1 MIFSMSSCSIAGS
14 WVYERLDNY
23 LADYFKEFAN
33 FSQEQDEEIEII
45 STEFINWFSENELSK
60 VKVILEN
67 LKSINLQ
74 NPEKEISSL
83 YKDAEG
89 VFTRSNFYFKSPII
103 SFTKEINEV
112 QIDEIGSHFRE
123 LREKREKERAENGYS
138 LIDNYISGFDR
149 VGIKLRDDQIDKI
162 KLKLENHIEVREEWS
177 NLQEQWIEEF
187 IQLLKNNQS
196 SKKELKTFYYRK
208 FNLNVILKNPPFYAI
223 IFSAIMLFYGIKMP
237 VFVVN
242 TTEWLM
248 YVTIFLILMSL
259 GIALTRLKVFSLSN
273 ALISS
278 FTRMIIGPAIGFFL
292 IFIFDLK
299 GFAAGVLLIQCSMPS
314 AVLNYLVGSIYSPKK
329 IVDSIASTIVV
340 STLISFVTIPIVVY
354 IALRFFS

>member
-33 FSQEQDEEIEII
+33 FSQEQDEEIGII

-83 YKDAEG
+83 YRDAEG

-103 SFTKEINEV
+103 SFTKAINEV
-112 QIDEIGSHFRE
+112 QIDEIESHFRE
-123 LREKREKERAENGYS
+123 LREKREKERAENGYN

-177 NLQEQWIEEF
+177 NLQEEWIEEF

-196 SKKELKTFYYRK
+196 SDYETKMSAYLDSLEELGEEK
-208 FNLNVILKNPPFYAI
+208 FREKIDKN
-223 IFSAIMLFYGIKMP
+223 
-237 VFVVN
+237 
-242 TTEWLM
+242 E
-248 YVTIFLILMSL
+248 
-259 GIALTRLKVFSLSN
+259 
-273 ALISS
+273 
-278 FTRMIIGPAIGFFL
+278 
-292 IFIFDLK
+292 
-299 GFAAGVLLIQCSMPS
+299 LLAQEI
-314 AVLNYLVGSIYSPKK
+314 
-329 IVDSIASTIVV
+329 
-340 STLISFVTIPIVVY
+340 ISFVFKSSDEKQIENFNRSLDIY
-354 IALRFFS
+354 IKSINRILSRRQVN

>member
-33 FSQEQDEEIEII
+33 FSREQDEEIEII

-83 YKDAEG
+83 YRDAEG

-103 SFTKEINEV
+103 SFTKEINAV

-123 LREKREKERAENGYS
+123 LREKREKERSENGYS

-177 NLQEQWIEEF
+177 NLQEEWIEEF

-196 SKKELKTFYYRK
+196 SDYETKMSAYLDSLEELGEEK
-208 FNLNVILKNPPFYAI
+208 FREKIDKN
-223 IFSAIMLFYGIKMP
+223 
-237 VFVVN
+237 
-242 TTEWLM
+242 E
-248 YVTIFLILMSL
+248 
-259 GIALTRLKVFSLSN
+259 
-273 ALISS
+273 
-278 FTRMIIGPAIGFFL
+278 
-292 IFIFDLK
+292 
-299 GFAAGVLLIQCSMPS
+299 LLAQEI
-314 AVLNYLVGSIYSPKK
+314 
-329 IVDSIASTIVV
+329 
-340 STLISFVTIPIVVY
+340 ISFVFKSSDEKQIENFNRSLDIY
-354 IALRFFS
+354 IKSINRILSRREVN

>member
-33 FSQEQDEEIEII
+33 FSREQDEEIEII

-83 YKDAEG
+83 YRDAEG

-177 NLQEQWIEEF
+177 NLQEEWIEEF

-196 SKKELKTFYYRK
+196 SDYKTKMSAYLDSLDELGEEK
-208 FNLNVILKNPPFYAI
+208 FREKIDKN
-223 IFSAIMLFYGIKMP
+223 
-237 VFVVN
+237 
-242 TTEWLM
+242 E
-248 YVTIFLILMSL
+248 
-259 GIALTRLKVFSLSN
+259 
-273 ALISS
+273 
-278 FTRMIIGPAIGFFL
+278 
-292 IFIFDLK
+292 
-299 GFAAGVLLIQCSMPS
+299 LLAQEI
-314 AVLNYLVGSIYSPKK
+314 
-329 IVDSIASTIVV
+329 
-340 STLISFVTIPIVVY
+340 ISFVFKSSDEKQIENFNRSLDIY
-354 IALRFFS
+354 IKSINRILSRRQVN

>member
-1 MIFSMSSCSIAGS
+1 MSSCSIAGS

-33 FSQEQDEEIEII
+33 FSREQDEEIEII

-60 VKVILEN
+60 VKVILEK

-74 NPEKEISSL
+74 NPEKEIVSI
-83 YKDAEG
+83 YRDAEG
-89 VFTRSNFYFKSPII
+89 IFRRSNFYFKLPII

-123 LREKREKERAENGYS
+123 LREKREKERSENGYS

-177 NLQEQWIEEF
+177 NLQEEWIEEF

-196 SKKELKTFYYRK
+196 PDYETKMSAYLDSLEELGEEK
-208 FNLNVILKNPPFYAI
+208 FREKIDKN
-223 IFSAIMLFYGIKMP
+223 
-237 VFVVN
+237 
-242 TTEWLM
+242 E
-248 YVTIFLILMSL
+248 
-259 GIALTRLKVFSLSN
+259 
-273 ALISS
+273 
-278 FTRMIIGPAIGFFL
+278 
-292 IFIFDLK
+292 
-299 GFAAGVLLIQCSMPS
+299 LLAQEI
-314 AVLNYLVGSIYSPKK
+314 
-329 IVDSIASTIVV
+329 
-340 STLISFVTIPIVVY
+340 ISFVFKSSDEKQIENFNRSLDIY
-354 IALRFFS
+354 IKSINRILSRREVN

>member
-33 FSQEQDEEIEII
+33 FSREQDEEIEII

-177 NLQEQWIEEF
+177 NLQEEWIEEF

-196 SKKELKTFYYRK
+196 SDYKTKMSAYLDSLDELGEEK
-208 FNLNVILKNPPFYAI
+208 FREKIDKNE
-223 IFSAIMLFYGIKMP
+223 LFAQEI
-237 VFVVN
+237 
-242 TTEWLM
+242 
-248 YVTIFLILMSL
+248 
-259 GIALTRLKVFSLSN
+259 
-273 ALISS
+273 
-278 FTRMIIGPAIGFFL
+278 
-292 IFIFDLK
+292 
-299 GFAAGVLLIQCSMPS
+299 
-314 AVLNYLVGSIYSPKK
+314 
-329 IVDSIASTIVV
+329 
-340 STLISFVTIPIVVY
+340 ISFVFKSSDEKQIENFNRSLDIY
-354 IALRFFS
+354 IKSINRILSRRQVN

>member
-1 MIFSMSSCSIAGS
+1 MVRNIYKFCLLSLMIFSMSSCSIAGS
-14 WVYERLDNY
+14 WVYERLATY

-45 STEFINWFSENELSK
+45 WTEFINWFSENELSK

-83 YKDAEG
+83 YRDAEG

-103 SFTKEINEV
+103 SFTKEINAV

-177 NLQEQWIEEF
+177 NLQEEWIEEF

-196 SKKELKTFYYRK
+196 SDYETKMSAYLDSLEELGEENFREK
-208 FNLNVILKNPPFYAI
+208 IDKN
-223 IFSAIMLFYGIKMP
+223 
-237 VFVVN
+237 
-242 TTEWLM
+242 E
-248 YVTIFLILMSL
+248 
-259 GIALTRLKVFSLSN
+259 
-273 ALISS
+273 
-278 FTRMIIGPAIGFFL
+278 
-292 IFIFDLK
+292 
-299 GFAAGVLLIQCSMPS
+299 LLAQEI
-314 AVLNYLVGSIYSPKK
+314 
-329 IVDSIASTIVV
+329 
-340 STLISFVTIPIVVY
+340 ISFVFKSSDEKQIENFNRSLDIY
-354 IALRFFS
+354 IKSINRILSRRQVN

>member
-1 MIFSMSSCSIAGS
+1 MNLSMSSCSIAGS

-33 FSQEQDEEIEII
+33 FSREQDEEIEII

-83 YKDAEG
+83 YRDAEG

-123 LREKREKERAENGYS
+123 LREKREKERSENGYS

-177 NLQEQWIEEF
+177 KLQEEWIEEF

-196 SKKELKTFYYRK
+196 PDYETKMSAYLDSLDELGEEK
-208 FNLNVILKNPPFYAI
+208 FREKIDKN
-223 IFSAIMLFYGIKMP
+223 
-237 VFVVN
+237 
-242 TTEWLM
+242 E
-248 YVTIFLILMSL
+248 
-259 GIALTRLKVFSLSN
+259 
-273 ALISS
+273 
-278 FTRMIIGPAIGFFL
+278 
-292 IFIFDLK
+292 
-299 GFAAGVLLIQCSMPS
+299 LLAQEI
-314 AVLNYLVGSIYSPKK
+314 
-329 IVDSIASTIVV
+329 
-340 STLISFVTIPIVVY
+340 ISFVFKSSDEKQIENFNRSLDIY
-354 IALRFFS
+354 IKSINRILSRRQVN